1 VAPDLSLG
9 SLRAGSQRRLF
20 AHYPWHIAFLV
31 IGICALG
38 LWNLAS
44 AARTAHGQVWIS
56 QLQAMGIGLAVAF
69 MIAFLDYRVF
79 MRVAYVFYGAVVLLL
94 LMVLVKGH
102 VVMGARRWIMIGP
115 VNFQPSELAKI
126 AVALALARYFHFDSE
141 KRKDGYGLIN
151 LAIPMIITLV
161 PAVLIL
167 KEPDLGT
174 AVIVAS
180 IGVSMILFAGVRWGT
195 LAVLGVVVVLGAG
208 FSWQHLK
215 PYQRKRV
222 ETFLNPEGDALGAG
236 YHATQ
241 SIIAVG
247 SGQALG
253 KGWGQGT
260 QTRLRFLPEQH
271 TDFIFSVWAEE
282 HGFFG
287 CLLLLL
293 LFYALVASG
302 ITVVGNARDR
312 FGHFLAAGITSM
324 FFWHAFINMGM
335 VTGVMPVVGV
345 TLPFMSYGG
354 SSALVS
360 FLAAGLLADVG
371 MRRFV
376 N

>member
-1 VAPDLSLG
+1 MAPDLSLG

-151 LAIPMIITLV
+151 LDQPKLLRS
-161 PAVLIL
+161 PKLL
-167 KEPDLGT
+167 YLNGLHGGEP
-174 AVIVAS
+174 
-180 IGVSMILFAGVRWGT
+180 
-195 LAVLGVVVVLGAG
+195 
-208 FSWQHLK
+208 
-215 PYQRKRV
+215 
-222 ETFLNPEGDALGAG
+222 
-236 YHATQ
+236 
-241 SIIAVG
+241 
-247 SGQALG
+247 
-253 KGWGQGT
+253 
-260 QTRLRFLPEQH
+260 
-271 TDFIFSVWAEE
+271 
-282 HGFFG
+282 
-287 CLLLLL
+287 
-293 LFYALVASG
+293 
-302 ITVVGNARDR
+302 
-312 FGHFLAAGITSM
+312 
-324 FFWHAFINMGM
+324 
-335 VTGVMPVVGV
+335 
-345 TLPFMSYGG
+345 
-354 SSALVS
+354 
-360 FLAAGLLADVG
+360 
-371 MRRFV
+371 
-376 N
+376 